1 MVAKVRDTERL
12 QGLLRGVP
20 VREDKVGW
28 VREVLETVRG
38 GGRGEVLAKNV
49 VGCCGGGYGVC
60 WEEGGGEVLWES

>member
-1 MVAKVRDTERL
+1 M
-12 QGLLRGVP
+12 
-20 VREDKVGW
+20 GW
-28 VREVLETVRG
+28 VREALETVRG